1 MDNKLRVA
9 LIGCG
14 DIGLRLSHELP
25 SERYSFL
32 GLRRSLP
39 DVDEKTIDWVQAD
52 YLQPETLGVLKG
64 FSPDYVVITL
74 KPTAYTESGYQQG
87 YEQGARNIAAAL
99 DGLSPQRI
107 FYVSST
113 RVYAE
118 SAGAWVTEDSP
129 LAQQGF
135 AALSL
140 ITAEQTMVQTGL
152 PLTIVRFAGI
162 YDGRAQFYLN
172 RMKQGLWSSSEPE
185 IFTNRIHRDDCS
197 GFLAHLIRLS
207 QAGEPLASIYNGS
220 DGAPATRYEIE
231 RHLAARA
238 GLKPL
243 ETVSLDREAQ
253 EHKRIDNSRLV
264 ASGYRLKFSS
274 YRDGYPLA
282 D

>member
-14 DIGLRLSHELP
+14 DIGLRLTHQLP
-25 SERYSFL
+25 GGRYSFL

-39 DVDEKTIDWVQAD
+39 QVDDAAIDWVQAD
-52 YLQPETLGVLKG
+52 YLKPETLGVLREYR
-64 FSPDYVVITL
+64 PDYVVITL
-74 KPTAYTESGYQQG
+74 KPTAYTESGYQEG

-99 DGLSPQRI
+99 DGLSLQRI

-118 SAGAWVTEDSP
+118 SGGEWVTEESP
-129 LAQQGF
+129 LAPQGY

-140 ITAEQTMVQTGL
+140 VAAEHTMMQAGF

-172 RMKQGLWSSSEPE
+172 RMRQGLWSAPKPE
-185 IFTNRIHRDDCS
+185 VYTNRIHRDDCS
-197 GFLAHLIRLS
+197 GFLAHLICLS
-207 QAGEPLASIYNGS
+207 QAGEPLASMYNGS

-231 RHLAARA
+231 RYLAARA
-238 GLKPL
+238 GLYPP
-243 ETVSLDREAQ
+243 ETVSVDGEFQ
-253 EHKRIDNSRLV
+253 EHKRIDNSRLI
-264 ASGYRLKFSS
+264 ASGYQLKFAS
-274 YRDGYPLA
+274 YRDGYQLT
-282 D
+282 